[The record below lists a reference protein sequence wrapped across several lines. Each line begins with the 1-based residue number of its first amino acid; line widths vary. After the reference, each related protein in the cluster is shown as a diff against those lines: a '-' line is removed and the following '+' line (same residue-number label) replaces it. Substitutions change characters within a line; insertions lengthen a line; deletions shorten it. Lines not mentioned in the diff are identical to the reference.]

1 MSEPLKIS
9 ILDNT
14 DSQEFEQLVMILK
27 EFTIETFVKNK
38 PEYAELNGSKEHEII
53 NKAIQEFEEQS
64 ELSILTQDDIE
75 RLKIDIESQVS
86 SAKELIE
93 HRINGNTETRYYVM
107 TDGNRMVSFQQVQL
121 SKGKVDGRIEGW
133 RNLAH
138 TVQDYRSK
146 SGQVVDSEGNLHD
159 GIYSKIIYDVIGR
172 WFEENGVNYE
182 RTCTGVN
189 MLKNIGAYIKV
200 MGFLPFSKNDK
211 NIFLEKFKDHPIGRT
226 ALRKAYVLYCQHRQR
241 EEGRNKKQLLEE
253 IANIPEFE
261 ELTDEQ
267 KQGLVQCYL
276 RESEK
281 EFEMPNDKMQMLNSF
296 IDENLRNRRN
306 STDYDLLHRVS
317 GMMTNGVHIKDRHTN
332 PITKPSTEEQ
342 TKDVALQ
349 FFKGLDQELYEKVKN
364 ILEGKSDFTFNM
376 YQLKEDE
383 DFSKTKDDGM
393 PIHTKTPCVMS
404 RNGKSAIYV
413 PCKGT
418 IEDVYLLVHEL
429 SHTFDFIENDNSTR
443 NLMGEITPHCFEAM
457 LSQYLL
463 ENGIATRDDIVNRE
477 KASSISHYDDG
488 AETFAKLE
496 LMRIKEKQGEIK
508 QEDIVQMQ
516 KKYGITNGQLGYV
529 LGRLAQSEPNVDYKA
544 RYMIAQLVYPH
555 YIEQYKQNPQK
566 AIQTL
571 KEYFE
576 QIKSNNMI
584 GSLETLGIE
593 PSIDC
598 IPGLIQEC
606 NDRLQSLEQTRLFS
620 EEEIG
625 KSTIN
630 TPTIKKD
637 ESKKKVQSAEKS
649 LEEIPELK
657 QQ

>member
-1 MSEPLKIS
+1 MNEPLKIS
-9 ILDNT
+9 ILDKT
-14 DSQEFEQLVMILK
+14 DSQEFEQLVMLLK
-27 EFTIETFVKNK
+27 EFTIDTFVRNK
-38 PEYAELNGSKEHEII
+38 PEYAELKGSKKYEIV
-53 NKAIQEFEEQS
+53 NRAIQEFEEQS
-64 ELSILTQDDIE
+64 ELSILTQQDIE
-75 RLKIDIESQVS
+75 RLKIDIESQVN

-93 HRINGNTETRYYVM
+93 HGINGNTETRYYVM
-107 TDGNRMVSFQQVQL
+107 TDKDRMVSFQQVQL
-121 SKGKVDGRIEGW
+121 SKGKVDDRIEGW
-133 RNLAH
+133 RNLAY
-138 TVQDYRSK
+138 TAQDYAGK
-146 SGQVVDSEGNLHD
+146 FGQVIDSKGNLQN
-159 GIYSKIIYDVIGR
+159 GSYSKIIYDDIGK

-189 MLKNIGAYIKV
+189 MLQNINAYITA
-200 MGFLPFSKNDK
+200 MGFLPFDKNDK
-211 NIFLEKFKDHPIGRT
+211 NIFLEKFKDHPIART
-226 ALRKAYVLYCQHRQR
+226 VLRKAYSLYCQHRQR
-241 EEGRNKKQLLEE
+241 EESRNKKQLLEE
-253 IANIPEFE
+253 IANIPDFE
-261 ELTDEQ
+261 QLTDEQ

-281 EFEMPNDKMQMLNSF
+281 EFEIPVDKMQMLNSF

-306 STDYDLLHRVS
+306 STDYDLLYRVS

-332 PITKPSTEEQ
+332 PITKPSSEEQ

-349 FFKGLDQELYEKVKN
+349 FFKGLDLELYERVKN
-364 ILEGKSDFTFNM
+364 ILEGKSDFAFNM
-376 YQLKEDE
+376 YKLKEDE

-418 IEDVYLLVHEL
+418 IEDIYLLVHEL
-429 SHTFDFIENDNSTR
+429 SHTFDFIENDNPTR

-463 ENGIATRDDIVNRE
+463 ENGIATREDVANRE
-477 KASSISHYDDG
+477 KGSSISHYDDG
-488 AETFAKLE
+488 VETFAKLE
-496 LMRIKEKQGEIK
+496 LMRIKEKQGDIK

-529 LGRLAQSEPNVDYKA
+529 LGRLAQSEPNVDYRV

-584 GSLETLGIE
+584 ESLETLGIE